1 MVQDVWRLALEET
14 LPRSGG
20 DWKWLRIHRT
30 MEWVDSNDEAHQH
43 DLLRF
48 FDHYLSGKDNDWLS
62 TPQVRYSL
70 LDLEGNDRVDI
81 PADTF
86 PPPGF
91 GSVRYYLDGGSQALS
106 YPVAVTRC
114 RQSSGCR

>member
-30 MEWVDSNDEAHQH
+30 MEWVD
-43 DLLRF
+43 
-48 FDHYLSGKDNDWLS
+48 
-62 TPQVRYSL
+62 
-70 LDLEGNDRVDI
+70 I

-91 GSVRYYLDGGSQALS
+91 SSVRYYLDGGSQALS